1 MIANVCDD
9 TVVMSSLD
17 SIAISSIMSSPVK
30 TVTENNTVQQ
40 ACKTMVQN
48 NIGSIIVTEIN
59 KQAPVGIMTERDIV
73 RHLAE
78 KPVSFAVH
86 VAEIMSRPLV
96 TMHPNASLRDALQLM
111 QSRDIRRLVIVSN
124 DGNTLAGIV
133 TDKDI
138 FRFITKNESVASTF
152 VNEDLI
158 SGNRELSNQFST
170 SLLEDIINR
179 KW

>member
-1 MIANVCDD
+1 MIANVCYL
-9 TVVMSSLD
+9 TIEMSSLD
-17 SIAISSIMSSPVK
+17 SIPVSSIMSSPVK
-30 TVTENNTVQQ
+30 TMIETNTVQQ

-48 NIGSIIVTEIN
+48 NIGSVIVTGVN
-59 KQAPVGIMTERDIV
+59 NQAPLGIITERDIV

-78 KPVSFAVH
+78 KPISYADPVVDT
-86 VAEIMSRPLV
+86 MSRPLV
-96 TMHPNASLRDALQLM
+96 TMHPNGSLKDALQVM

-138 FRFITKNESVASTF
+138 FRFITRNEAVASTF
-152 VNEDLI
+152 VNEDI
-158 SGNRELSNQFST
+158 MSRNRELTDHFST
-170 SLLEDIINR
+170 NLLEDIINR

>member
-1 MIANVCDD
+1 
-9 TVVMSSLD
+9 MSSLD
-17 SIAISSIMSSPVK
+17 SIPISNLMSSPVK

-48 NIGSIIVTEIN
+48 NIGSVIVTGASS
-59 KQAPVGIMTERDIV
+59 QAPLGIITERDIV

-78 KPVSFAVH
+78 KPISFAAPV
-86 VAEIMSRPLV
+86 VDTMSRPLV
-96 TMHPNASLRDALQLM
+96 TMHPNGSLRDALQAM

-138 FRFITKNESVASTF
+138 FRFITRNESVASTF
-152 VNEDLI
+152 VNEDIL
-158 SGNRELSNQFST
+158 SRNRELTDHFST
-170 SLLEDIINR
+170 NLLEDIINR